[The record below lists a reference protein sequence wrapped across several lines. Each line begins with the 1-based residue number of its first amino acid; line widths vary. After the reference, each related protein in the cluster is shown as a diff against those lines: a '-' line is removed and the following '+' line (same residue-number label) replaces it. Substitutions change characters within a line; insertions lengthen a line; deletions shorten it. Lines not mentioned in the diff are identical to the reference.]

1 MGTKSKGHYKG
12 EKYIE
17 VIMKIYT
24 IVICT
29 GQAEED
35 DWTQDVKASRESVAV
50 SMAMDRYKKEDGKG
64 KKIKG
69 WQIWVSYTPADKVFS
84 SKSYRTSDTGF

>member
-1 MGTKSKGHYKG
+1 MAFIKKG

-29 GQAEED
+29 GQSESD

-50 SMAMDRYKKEDGKG
+50 SMAMDRYRKEEGRR
-64 KKIKG
+64 KKIRS

-84 SKSYRTSDTGF
+84 NKPYRTSDTGF